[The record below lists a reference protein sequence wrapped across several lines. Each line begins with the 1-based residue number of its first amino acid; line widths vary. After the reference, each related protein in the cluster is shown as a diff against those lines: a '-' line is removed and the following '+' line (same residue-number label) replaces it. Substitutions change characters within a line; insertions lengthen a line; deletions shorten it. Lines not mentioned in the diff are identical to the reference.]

1 MTIAYPPPPEPADVR
16 SDGKTLPCYKP
27 IECPTAKTKGITP
40 ANFSAISDKLGEIKR
55 RTRDIETLESMRRD
69 GRGEIELIFDSCMSY
84 ERSCKL
90 YSVEMDKITN
100 AIIGVLQEEL
110 DTLYKEINEL

>member
-1 MTIAYPPPPEPADVR
+1 MTLISEFPPEPADVR
-16 SDGKTLPCYKP
+16 SDGKTLPYHKP
-27 IECPTAKTKGITP
+27 IERPTAKTKGITP
-40 ANFSAISDKLGEIKR
+40 ANFSAISDKLGKIKR

-84 ERSCKL
+84 EKNCKL
-90 YSVEMDKITN
+90 YFVEMDKITN

-110 DTLYKEINEL
+110 DTLYKEVNKL

>member
-1 MTIAYPPPPEPADVR
+1 MKQCPAPELTN
-16 SDGKTLPCYKP
+16 GKMSRNKTPSCYKP
-27 IECPTAKTKGITP
+27 IERPTAKTKGITP
-40 ANFSAISDKLGEIKR
+40 VNFSAISDKMGKIKR
-55 RTRDIETLESMRRD
+55 RTKDIETLESMRRD

-84 ERSCKL
+84 EKNCRL

-110 DTLYKEINEL
+110 DALYKEVNEL

>member
-1 MTIAYPPPPEPADVR
+1 
-16 SDGKTLPCYKP
+16 
-27 IECPTAKTKGITP
+27 
-40 ANFSAISDKLGEIKR
+40 
-55 RTRDIETLESMRRD
+55 MRRD

-90 YSVEMDKITN
+90 FSVEMDKITH

>member
-1 MTIAYPPPPEPADVR
+1 MTLIPEFPPEPADVR

-27 IECPTAKTKGITP
+27 IERPTAKTKGITP

-69 GRGEIELIFDSCMSY
+69 GRGEIELVFDSCMSY
-84 ERSCKL
+84 ERSCRL
-90 YSVEMDKITN
+90 FSVEMNKITN